1 MHNCSFF
8 SQQFFF
14 IHRIWYITTA
24 CFDWSTY
31 ARVVFAW
38 DENTLQMLGRPSVF
52 ISMKS
57 LYTILPKSNNDVV
70 GLHFFIFLFLY
81 DLMIQA
87 NFIVNNVIKCSIS
100 LRFEERNWYHGNR
113 LWETKTSCLS
123 SYHVWFFGCV
133 IDHCIYLIFF

>member
-1 MHNCSFF
+1 MTVLVQLFF
-8 SQQFFF
+8 LQPTVFFLF
-14 IHRIWYITTA
+14 TVFDITTA

-38 DENTLQMLGRPSVF
+38 DENTLQMSGRPSVF

-57 LYTILPKSNNDVV
+57 LCTMLPKSNNDVV

-87 NFIVNNVIKCSIS
+87 NFIVYNVIKWFLCV
-100 LRFEERNWYHGNR
+100 LKR
-113 LWETKTSCLS
+113 ETGTM
-123 SYHVWFFGCV
+123 V
-133 IDHCIYLIFF
+133 IGSGKLKRPAFRVIMYDASDV